1 MGYGPVNAPSSGGSS
16 EELEAVRKLAQGAA
30 DTADAAK
37 NTADTAKATA
47 DAALEA
53 ANAARGVANTAKSTA
68 DQALAL
74 AGTAKDTADTA
85 KATADQ
91 ALETAN
97 TAKATADGSSVRR
110 CKGPAN
116 RRRSGAEHQRH
127 HQYDQL
133 HAVAERLPGLQRQ
146 RPVPHLEQL

>member
-97 TAKATADGSSVRR
+97 TASIRR
-110 CKGPAN
+110 RKGPAD
-116 RRRSGAEHQRH
+116 RRRSGPEHQGH

-133 HAVAERLPGLQRQ
+133 HAVSERLPGIQRQ
-146 RPVPHLEQL
+146 RPVTHLEQL